1 MSGPLA
7 FLLVALGG
15 GIGAAARFW
24 LAGAVPVRRP
34 PSLPWGTIT
43 VNVVGSFVIGV
54 VSGLVLTVGAG
65 AGAGA
70 GDGAGAEA
78 WRLFLATG
86 ICGGFTTFSTATA
99 ESVALARRGH
109 VARALV
115 NTLGTLLTTVLAAA
129 AGAGLVLLLA
139 GGS

>member
-43 VNVVGSFVIGV
+43 VNVVGSFVNGV

-65 AGAGA
+65 AGA
-70 GDGAGAEA
+70 GAGAEA

>member
-70 GDGAGAEA
+70 GAEA